1 MNGIKIIQPPL
12 GPVTIGAPK
21 IQDAAQGKESF
32 GDLLTQ
38 AITDVNDLQSTAA
51 TAQDKLVQGD
61 AAELHQI
68 MIAAEK
74 AGISF
79 DLLLEVRKR
88 LLEAYQELI
97 RMPV

>member
-1 MNGIKIIQPPL
+1 MNGISIIRPPL
-12 GPVTIGAPK
+12 GPVTAGISQPKAAPE
-21 IQDAAQGKESF
+21 GKESF
-32 GDLLTQ
+32 GDLLSK

-51 TAQDKLVQGD
+51 TAQDKLVRGD
-61 AAELHQI
+61 AAELHQV

-88 LLEAYQELI
+88 LVEAYQELS
-97 RMPV
+97 RMQV